1 MSGQDGIKK
10 AKQNTWTEER
20 VEQLKRLWLEGL
32 SASQVAAKLGDGIT
46 RNAVIGKLHRLGLS
60 GRGSPTRVSRPR
72 TRRPRKPSAPRKV
85 SARSSSDGAGSSSSG
100 RAGGAARPASRPEV
114 IPEPILLENIP
125 QSERIGILDLTEHTC
140 RWPLGDPGTE
150 DFCFCAKTPQ
160 AGTPYCDYHA
170 SLAYQPANERRR
182 PRKASTA

>member
-20 VEQLKRLWLEGL
+20 VELLKQLWLEGL

-85 SARSSSDGAGSSSSG
+85 SARNSTN
-100 RAGGAARPASRPEV
+100 GAATPPPARANVSARATTRPEI
-114 IPEPILLENIP
+114 IPEPILLQNIP
-125 QSERIGILDLTEHTC
+125 HSERIGILDLTEKTC

-160 AGTPYCDYHA
+160 SGTPYCDYHA

-182 PRKASTA
+182 PRKANAR